1 MMSADECRKRADA
14 CLAEAIRAVHLDD
27 QRSWH
32 ALAELWLLRHDQLSD
47 TPAIREWPAIAAEAK
62 SGAAAAVAVA
72 VTQNAISDNEM
83 PSLTETE
90 TETETVTVTASE
102 TATSYDET
110 SSLTGDRLRF
120 LLGMTEG
127 APPDNKALSPAAG
140 RLHSLLSGPVL
151 RRIFKGA

>member
-14 CLAEAIRAVHLDD
+14 CLAEATRAAHLDD

-47 TPAIREWPAIAAEAK
+47 TPAIREWPAIAADAK
-62 SGAAAAVAVA
+62 NSAAAAVAFA
-72 VTQNAISDNEM
+72 VTQNATSDNEM
-83 PSLTETE
+83 PLLTETE
-90 TETETVTVTASE
+90 TETETE
-102 TATSYDET
+102 TSGDET

-127 APPDNKALSPAAG
+127 APPDNKELSPAAG
-140 RLHSLLSGPVL
+140 RLHSLLSSPVI